1 MGLNERDL
9 AVNTETEELK
19 LRELIRLLNVRMMK
33 NRGSAEDFEERSTS
47 QFEKEKAPVS
57 EIDRGERKFTRTS
70 RIVAS

>member
-1 MGLNERDL
+1 M
-9 AVNTETEELK
+9 
-19 LRELIRLLNVRMMK
+19 RMMK